1 MISPEPSLDRN
12 PSVTTE
18 TETTGPVPNGTTGT
32 AQGWL
37 AKWHFLPGKWR
48 AFISVGS
55 LTAIIGLIEAIIR
68 LWLPHIPSHTE
79 ITMANA
85 NSTVIAVHVSN
96 TGGKSSTLQGYRLNF
111 ETLPVA
117 TRLPIENR
125 TLRPIDS
132 DESKAVIPGRSD
144 VTIQLTVLGL
154 RAQVRPDDKTERFT
168 RKEIE
173 SLMKGKKVRLEI
185 DVKESND
192 RGPAHHTPYDDVSAE
207 RLRDFVMHWLPQYEE
222 Q

>member
-1 MISPEPSLDRN
+1 MISPEPSLDKK
-12 PSVTTE
+12 PSLTTE
-18 TETTGPVPNGTTGT
+18 SESPDPKPDSTTGT

-37 AKWHFLPGKWR
+37 ARFLPGKWPV
-48 AFISVGS
+48 ISVGS
-55 LTAIIGLIEAIIR
+55 LTAIIGLYEAIVRI
-68 LWLPHIPSHTE
+68 WLPHIPSHTE
-79 ITMANA
+79 IIMANA

-96 TGGKSSTLQGYRLNF
+96 TGGKSSTLQAYRLNF
-111 ETLPVA
+111 EASPVE

-125 TLRPIDS
+125 TLRPIDT

-154 RAQVRPDDKTERFT
+154 RAQVRPNEETERFT

-173 SLMKGKKVRLEI
+173 SLMKGKNVRLEI

-192 RGPAHHTPYDDVSAE
+192 RGPAHHMPYDDVSAE
-207 RLRDFVMHWLPQYEE
+207 RLRDFIMHWLPQYEE